1 MDGGEHVQQIEK
13 EAITK
18 LKGWLSNAGNVL
30 FALWIRLSFQAYHV
44 GNWLVL
50 GGRSYFLWN
59 LRLLFLVIYLAFE
72 IFKQN

>member
-1 MDGGEHVQQIEK
+1 MDGGEQVQQIEK
-13 EAITK
+13 EAIKK

-30 FALWIRLSFQAYHV
+30 FALWIRLSFQAYHA

-50 GGRSYFLWN
+50 GGRSYLLWTV
-59 LRLLFLVIYLAFE
+59 RVFFSIVYLTVQ